1 MALRTV
7 RALTAYCNILLVYVK
22 FPRDLCSFPA
32 SSLCAAC
39 ILCCSHLCFPAML
52 NSRSQQLPRC
62 RAPPAP
68 RSTSSSPTITLLVDM
83 TDVRREIERLR
94 EEIRRHNRLY
104 FVLDRPEVSDAAR
117 DSSLR
122 RRGKQ

>member
-1 MALRTV
+1 
-7 RALTAYCNILLVYVK
+7 
-22 FPRDLCSFPA
+22 
-32 SSLCAAC
+32 
-39 ILCCSHLCFPAML
+39 
-52 NSRSQQLPRC
+52 
-62 RAPPAP
+62 
-68 RSTSSSPTITLLVDM
+68 M